1 MATTLTARAH
11 FPFPLSLL
19 YFVGANLITSP
30 ALLLRRSLLA
40 LFLFLPLLAAA
51 QEDVIRKNLAERIP
65 MLQSIDEVRATPMEG
80 LYEVR
85 VGNDVLYTDA
95 SGNFLLQGV
104 LFDTRAQKNL
114 TQERRD
120 ELNAIAFD
128 ALDLDNAFKVVYGK
142 GTRKMAAFEDPNC
155 PYCKR
160 FEQDLSLVNDVTVYT
175 FLLPIL
181 GPDSVEKSNQ
191 IWCSDDRTQ
200 AWLDWMIDDVKP
212 KGSGKCNT
220 DALKQNLAFARE
232 HGITGTPTLIFED
245 CHRIPGAIDTAQIEA
260 LLSR

>member
-1 MATTLTARAH
+1 M
-11 FPFPLSLL
+11 
-19 YFVGANLITSP
+19 ITFSAP
-30 ALLLRRSLLA
+30 LLRRGLLA
-40 LFLFLPLLAAA
+40 CCFVLPLLANA
-51 QEDVIRKNLAERIP
+51 QEDAIRKNLGEHVP
-65 MLQSIDEVRATPMEG
+65 MLQNIDEVRTTPMDG

-85 VGNDVLYTDA
+85 VGKEVLYTDA
-95 SGNFLLQGV
+95 TGTFLLQGM

-128 ALDLDNAFKVVYGK
+128 ELNLEHAFKVVYGK

-160 FEQDLSLVNDVTVYT
+160 FEQDLSMVDDVTVYT

-181 GPDSVEKSNQ
+181 GADSVKKSNQ
-191 IWCSDDRTQ
+191 IWCSEDQ
-200 AWLDWMIDDVKP
+200 AKAWLDWMVDDVKP
-212 KGSGKCNT
+212 KGKGNCNT
-220 DALKQNLAFARE
+220 DALTANLAFARE

-245 CHRIPGAIDTAQIEA
+245 GHRIPGAIDTAQIEA